1 MRFEMTTK
9 EKAKRLDKLID
20 IGLKIKYNIPLK
32 YYEKKL
38 LDEIL
43 TSERHKLDTEIQEL
57 EIELETEK

>member
-1 MRFEMTTK
+1 MTTK
-9 EKAKRLDKLID
+9 EKATRLDKLID

-43 TSERHKLDTEIQEL
+43 KTERNKIDIEIQES
-57 EIELETEK
+57 EIELETETS